1 MIHSYYYKFLRKKFY
16 MKRGP
21 KPRLI
26 TEEFLAKGQHLAA
39 RGLSQQQVCYA
50 LGFSETWWYDA
61 KQKNSDISESFK
73 RGQAKGLAEVSNAI
87 YEQALNGSTGAA
99 CFFLKN
105 RDPDRWS
112 DVKSVNAV
120 QINVGK
126 MTDTQLLE
134 ELRSDP
140 RVYAAI
146 TRQMPELKK
155 SLQLSK
161 KTYLIFL
168 QDVWKYPTSAFFLIL
183 LSLFL
188 LLPKA

>member
-1 MIHSYYYKFLRKKFY
+1 
-16 MKRGP
+16 MKTGP
-21 KPRLI
+21 KPRKI
-26 TEEFLAKGQHLAA
+26 TTQLLEQIEFQAS
-39 RGLSQQQVCYA
+39 RGLSQQQICNA
-50 LGFSETWWYDA
+50 LGISETWWYDA
-61 KQKNSDISESFK
+61 KQKSAEISESFK

-140 RVYAAI
+140 VI
-146 TRQMPELKK
+146 SK
-155 SLQLSK
+155 SLQSFIPQLK
-161 KTYLIFL
+161 E
-168 QDVWKYPTSAFFLIL
+168 
-183 LSLFL
+183 
-188 LLPKA
+188 

>member
-1 MIHSYYYKFLRKKFY
+1 
-16 MKRGP
+16 MKPGP
-21 KPRLI
+21 KPRILTKDLLDQI
-26 TEEFLAKGQHLAA
+26 EFHAS
-39 RGLSQQQVCYA
+39 RGLSQQQICHA

-61 KQKNSDISESFK
+61 KQKNSDISDSFK

-120 QINVGK
+120 QINISK

-140 RVYAAI
+140 V
-146 TRQMPELKK
+146 MSK
-155 SLQLSK
+155 SLQSFIPQLNE
-161 KTYLIFL
+161 
-168 QDVWKYPTSAFFLIL
+168 
-183 LSLFL
+183 
-188 LLPKA
+188 

>member
-1 MIHSYYYKFLRKKFY
+1 

-26 TEEFLAKGQHLAA
+26 TDEFLEKVEHLAA
-39 RGLSQQQVCYA
+39 RGLSQKQVCDA
-50 LGFSETWWYDA
+50 LGFSETWWHA
-61 KQKNSDISESFK
+61 KKQENMELDECYKK
-73 RGQAKGLAEVSNAI
+73 GAARGLAEVSNAI

-112 DVKSVNAV
+112 DVKSVNAL

-140 RVYAAI
+140 ATMR
-146 TRQMPELKK
+146 
-155 SLQLSK
+155 SLLSMLPQLSE
-161 KTYLIFL
+161 
-168 QDVWKYPTSAFFLIL
+168 S
-183 LSLFL
+183 
-188 LLPKA
+188 

>member
-1 MIHSYYYKFLRKKFY
+1 MIP
-16 MKRGP
+16 GP
-21 KPRLI
+21 KPRVVSKKLL
-26 TEEFLAKGQHLAA
+26 EEIEHHAS
-39 RGLSQQQVCYA
+39 RGLSQQQVCHA
-50 LGFSETWWYDA
+50 LGLSETWWYDA
-61 KQKNSDISESFK
+61 KQKNSEISESFK

-140 RVYAAI
+140 V
-146 TRQMPELKK
+146 MSK
-155 SLQLSK
+155 SLQSFIPQLNE
-161 KTYLIFL
+161 
-168 QDVWKYPTSAFFLIL
+168 
-183 LSLFL
+183 
-188 LLPKA
+188 

>member
-1 MIHSYYYKFLRKKFY
+1 MT
-16 MKRGP
+16 KRGP

-26 TEEFLAKGQHLAA
+26 TKQFLEKVEHLAA
-39 RGLSQQQVCYA
+39 RGLSQQQVCHA

-61 KQKNSDISESFK
+61 KQKNSDISDSFK
-73 RGQAKGLAEVSNAI
+73 KGQAKGLAEVSNAI
-87 YEQALNGSTGAA
+87 CEQALNGSTGAA

-112 DVKSVNAV
+112 DVKSVNAL

-140 RVYAAI
+140 ATMR
-146 TRQMPELKK
+146 
-155 SLQLSK
+155 SLLSMLPQLSE
-161 KTYLIFL
+161 
-168 QDVWKYPTSAFFLIL
+168 S
-183 LSLFL
+183 
-188 LLPKA
+188 

>member
-1 MIHSYYYKFLRKKFY
+1 

-26 TEEFLAKGQHLAA
+26 TDEFLEKVEHLAA
-39 RGLSQQQVCYA
+39 RGLSQKQVCDA
-50 LGFSETWWYDA
+50 LGFSETWWHA
-61 KQKNSDISESFK
+61 KKQENMELDECYK
-73 RGQAKGLAEVSNAI
+73 RGAARGLAEVSNAI

-99 CFFLKN
+99 CFYLKN

-112 DVKSVNAV
+112 DVKSVNAL

-140 RVYAAI
+140 ATMR
-146 TRQMPELKK
+146 
-155 SLQLSK
+155 SLLSMLPQLSE
-161 KTYLIFL
+161 
-168 QDVWKYPTSAFFLIL
+168 S
-183 LSLFL
+183 
-188 LLPKA
+188 

>member
-1 MIHSYYYKFLRKKFY
+1 
-16 MKRGP
+16 MKPGP
-21 KPRLI
+21 KPRRLTKDLFEQI
-26 TEEFLAKGQHLAA
+26 ELHAS
-39 RGLSQQQVCYA
+39 RGLSQQQICHA
-50 LGFSETWWYDA
+50 LGISETWWYDA
-61 KQKNSDISESFK
+61 KQKSAEISDRFK

-140 RVYAAI
+140 ATMR
-146 TRQMPELKK
+146 
-155 SLQLSK
+155 SLLSMLPQLSE
-161 KTYLIFL
+161 
-168 QDVWKYPTSAFFLIL
+168 S
-183 LSLFL
+183 
-188 LLPKA
+188 

>member
-1 MIHSYYYKFLRKKFY
+1 
-16 MKRGP
+16 MKTGP
-21 KPRLI
+21 KPHKI
-26 TEEFLAKGQHLAA
+26 TTQLLEQIEFQES
-39 RGLSQQQVCYA
+39 RGLSQQQICHS
-50 LGFSETWWYDA
+50 LGISESWWYDS
-61 KQKNSDISESFK
+61 KQKNSEISDSFK

-146 TRQMPELKK
+146 THQMPELEKI
-155 SLQLSK
+155 S
-161 KTYLIFL
+161 
-168 QDVWKYPTSAFFLIL
+168 PIL
-183 LSLFL
+183 EED
-188 LLPKA
+188 

>member
-1 MIHSYYYKFLRKKFY
+1 MT
-16 MKRGP
+16 KRGP

-26 TEEFLAKGQHLAA
+26 TKQFLEKVEHLAT
-39 RGLSQQQVCYA
+39 RGLSQQQVCHA

-61 KQKNSDISESFK
+61 KQKNSDISDSFK
-73 RGQAKGLAEVSNAI
+73 KGQAKGLAEVSNSI
-87 YEQALNGSTGAA
+87 YEQALNGGTGAA

-112 DVKSVNAV
+112 DVKSVNAL

-140 RVYAAI
+140 RLYAAI
-146 TRQMPELKK
+146 TRQMPELEK
-155 SLQLSK
+155 
-161 KTYLIFL
+161 I
-168 QDVWKYPTSAFFLIL
+168 TSTVEED
-183 LSLFL
+183 
-188 LLPKA
+188 

>member
-1 MIHSYYYKFLRKKFY
+1 

-21 KPRLI
+21 KAREISKELLGRV
-26 TEEFLAKGQHLAA
+26 EQLAT
-39 RGLSQQQVCYA
+39 RGLSQKQVCDV
-50 LGFSETWWYDA
+50 LGFSETWWHA
-61 KQKNSDISESFK
+61 KKQEISELGEFYK
-73 RGQAKGLAEVSNAI
+73 KGQAKGLAEVSNAL

-140 RVYAAI
+140 VI
-146 TRQMPELKK
+146 SK
-155 SLQLSK
+155 SLQSFIPQLK
-161 KTYLIFL
+161 E
-168 QDVWKYPTSAFFLIL
+168 
-183 LSLFL
+183 
-188 LLPKA
+188 

>member
-1 MIHSYYYKFLRKKFY
+1 MIHSYYYKFFRKKFY

-26 TEEFLAKGQHLAA
+26 TEEFLAKVEHLAA
-39 RGLSQQQVCYA
+39 RGLSQQQVCHA

-126 MTDTQLLE
+126 MTDTQLLD

-146 TRQMPELKK
+146 TRQMPELEK
-155 SLQLSK
+155 
-161 KTYLIFL
+161 I
-168 QDVWKYPTSAFFLIL
+168 TSTVEEE
-183 LSLFL
+183 
-188 LLPKA
+188 

>member
-1 MIHSYYYKFLRKKFY
+1 MKK
-16 MKRGP
+16 GP
-21 KPRLI
+21 KPRKII
-26 TEEFLAKGQHLAA
+26 TQLLERIEFQAS
-39 RGLSQQQVCYA
+39 RGFSQQQICHA
-50 LGFSETWWYDA
+50 LGISETWWYDA
-61 KQKNSDISESFK
+61 KQKSSEISESFK
-73 RGQAKGLAEVSNAI
+73 RSKAKGLAEVSNAI

-99 CFFLKN
+99 CFYLKN

-146 TRQMPELKK
+146 TRQMPELEK
-155 SLQLSK
+155 
-161 KTYLIFL
+161 I
-168 QDVWKYPTSAFFLIL
+168 TSTGEED
-183 LSLFL
+183 
-188 LLPKA
+188 

>member
-1 MIHSYYYKFLRKKFY
+1 MT
-16 MKRGP
+16 KRGP

-26 TEEFLAKGQHLAA
+26 TKQFLEKVEHLAA
-39 RGLSQQQVCYA
+39 RGLSQQQVCHA

-61 KQKNSDISESFK
+61 KQKNSDISDSFK
-73 RGQAKGLAEVSNAI
+73 KGQAKGLTEISNAI

-112 DVKSVNAV
+112 DVRSVNAV

-140 RVYAAI
+140 ATMR
-146 TRQMPELKK
+146 
-155 SLQLSK
+155 SLLSMLPQLSE
-161 KTYLIFL
+161 
-168 QDVWKYPTSAFFLIL
+168 S
-183 LSLFL
+183 
-188 LLPKA
+188 

>member
-1 MIHSYYYKFLRKKFY
+1 MIHSYYYKFFRKKFY

-26 TEEFLAKGQHLAA
+26 TEEFLAKVEHLAA
-39 RGLSQQQVCYA
+39 RGLSQQQVCHA

-61 KQKNSDISESFK
+61 KQKNSDISDSFK
-73 RGQAKGLAEVSNAI
+73 KGQAKGLAEVSNAI

-120 QINVGK
+120 QIYVGK

-155 SLQLSK
+155 IS
-161 KTYLIFL
+161 
-168 QDVWKYPTSAFFLIL
+168 PIL
-183 LSLFL
+183 EED
-188 LLPKA
+188 

>member
-1 MIHSYYYKFLRKKFY
+1 MNK

-21 KPRLI
+21 KAREISKELLGRV
-26 TEEFLAKGQHLAA
+26 EQLAT
-39 RGLSQQQVCYA
+39 RGLSQKQVCHA
-50 LGFSETWWYDA
+50 LGFSETWWHA
-61 KQKNSDISESFK
+61 KKQEFSELGEFYK
-73 RGQAKGLAEVSNAI
+73 KGQAKGLAEVSNAL
-87 YEQALNGSTGAA
+87 YEQALSGSTGAA

-140 RVYAAI
+140 VI
-146 TRQMPELKK
+146 SK
-155 SLQLSK
+155 SLQSFIPQL
-161 KTYLIFL
+161 
-168 QDVWKYPTSAFFLIL
+168 D
-183 LSLFL
+183 
-188 LLPKA
+188 

>member
-1 MIHSYYYKFLRKKFY
+1 
-16 MKRGP
+16 MKPGP
-21 KPRLI
+21 KPRVVSEKLL
-26 TEEFLAKGQHLAA
+26 EEIEHHAS
-39 RGLSQQQVCYA
+39 RGLSQQQVCHA
-50 LGFSETWWYDA
+50 LALSETWWYDA
-61 KQKNSDISESFK
+61 KQKNSEISDSFK

-120 QINVGK
+120 QINISK

-140 RVYAAI
+140 V
-146 TRQMPELKK
+146 MSK
-155 SLQLSK
+155 SLQSFIPQLNE
-161 KTYLIFL
+161 
-168 QDVWKYPTSAFFLIL
+168 
-183 LSLFL
+183 
-188 LLPKA
+188 

>member
-1 MIHSYYYKFLRKKFY
+1 
-16 MKRGP
+16 MKPGP
-21 KPRLI
+21 KPRTLTKNLLDQI
-26 TEEFLAKGQHLAA
+26 EFHAS
-39 RGLSQQQVCYA
+39 RGLSQQQICHA
-50 LGFSETWWYDA
+50 LGISETWWYDA
-61 KQKNSDISESFK
+61 KQKSAEISDRFK

-120 QINVGK
+120 QINISK

-140 RVYAAI
+140 V
-146 TRQMPELKK
+146 MSK
-155 SLQLSK
+155 SLQSFIPQLNE
-161 KTYLIFL
+161 
-168 QDVWKYPTSAFFLIL
+168 
-183 LSLFL
+183 
-188 LLPKA
+188 